1 MESWSVLLIFGGVQL
16 VFIRQR
22 TRSKQNS
29 AKNGRDCPVCME
41 ALCDKLAPQS
51 ATPPCPQYTVSTSCG
66 HPIHL
71 RCLQKAWLSGHRK
84 CPVCRSSLPE
94 DFDKFSGA
102 DLHQQLQIRTL
113 EADKKEL
120 QTVVTVCRTQLAER
134 TQAVMNV
141 TAV

>member
-1 MESWSVLLIFGGVQL
+1 
-16 VFIRQR
+16 
-22 TRSKQNS
+22 
-29 AKNGRDCPVCME
+29 
-41 ALCDKLAPQS
+41 
-51 ATPPCPQYTVSTSCG
+51 
-66 HPIHL
+66 
-71 RCLQKAWLSGHRK
+71 
-84 CPVCRSSLPE
+84 LPE
-94 DFDKFSGA
+94 EFDQFSGA